1 MRFLRNRTTA
11 VVAGA
16 AAIVALSATGSVA
29 GQLIG
34 SSDIKD
40 DSVRSIDIHDGTI
53 RVKDLRPGAAA
64 SLEGKDGVDGK
75 DGKNAFSSL
84 AAGAGY
90 AGWPV
95 ENPHH
100 EKWAA
105 NSYGE
110 TVQKCRAGEYVTGG
124 GFSQA
129 GGDATD
135 LGGMT
140 RGVEILVSAP
150 YTDSYEPISEAD
162 SRFHATKWVVRGYNN
177 TDEPVDVRA
186 WVVCAKVN

>member
-1 MRFLRNRTTA
+1 MRLMRNRTTA
-11 VVAGA
+11 VVVGA

-34 SSDIKD
+34 SAGIKD
-40 DSVRSIDIHDGTI
+40 DSVRSIDIKDET
-53 RVKDLRPGAAA
+53 VKLKDLRPSAVNK
-64 SLEGKDGVDGK
+64 LHGKDDVT
-75 DGKNAFSSL
+75 SL

-90 AGWPV
+90 AGWP
-95 ENPHH
+95 ENNPHH

-110 TVQKCRAGEYVTGG
+110 TVQKCPAGEYVTGG
-124 GFSQA
+124 GFSQQ
-129 GGDATD
+129 GGADD

-150 YTDSYEPISEAD
+150 YVDTYVPISEAD
-162 SRFHATKWVVRGYNN
+162 SRFRATKWVVRGYNN
-177 TDEPVDVRA
+177 TDAPVDVRA
-186 WVVCAKVN
+186 WVVCADGN